1 MYMYSANSGRNVFIR
16 ILYRK
21 NGGKSTANITAAGH
35 EGKKHAK
42 YYSFM
47 VNYANWLK

>member
-1 MYMYSANSGRNVFIR
+1 MVESLRQ
-16 ILYRK
+16 ILQQQVK
-21 NGGKSTANITAAGH
+21 
-35 EGKKHAK
+35 GKKHAK

>member
-1 MYMYSANSGRNVFIR
+1 MVESLRQ
-16 ILYRK
+16 ILQQQIVK
-21 NGGKSTANITAAGH
+21 
-35 EGKKHAK
+35 GKKHAK